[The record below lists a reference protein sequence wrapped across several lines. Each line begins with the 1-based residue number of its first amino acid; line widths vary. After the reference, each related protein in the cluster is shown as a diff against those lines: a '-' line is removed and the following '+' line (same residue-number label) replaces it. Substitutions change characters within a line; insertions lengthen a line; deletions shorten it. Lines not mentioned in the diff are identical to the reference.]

1 MVAPQT
7 NRHSQQRGLFPL
19 NNRGNVDILEH
30 CVLVTPTL
38 FIDHLSALIKMEMAL
53 HSGIHLWH
61 LLYQLSG
68 NVPFSNS
75 AAFLLW
81 QPPK

>member
-1 MVAPQT
+1 MIAPQT
-7 NRHSQQRGLFPL
+7 NCHSQQRGQFPF
-19 NNRGNVDILEH
+19 NNHVNVEMLGH
-30 CVLVTPTL
+30 CVLVTPNL
-38 FIDHLSALIKMEMAL
+38 FIDHLSTLIKMEMAL

-68 NVPFSNS
+68 NVPFSDS
-75 AAFLLW
+75 AAFLLR